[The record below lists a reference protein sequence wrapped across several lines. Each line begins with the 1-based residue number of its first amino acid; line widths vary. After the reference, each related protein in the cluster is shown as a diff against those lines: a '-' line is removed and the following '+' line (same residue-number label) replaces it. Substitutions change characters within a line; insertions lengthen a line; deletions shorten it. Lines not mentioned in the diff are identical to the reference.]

1 LYLRPNTGGP
11 QGRRDRSAPGR
22 NEAVEDQHVVST
34 EELRHLDLLGM
45 SFSMIRSKTWGSL
58 TR

>member
-1 LYLRPNTGGP
+1 MM
-11 QGRRDRSAPGR
+11 
-22 NEAVEDQHVVST
+22 ST

-45 SFSMIRSKTWGSL
+45 SFSLIRSKTWGSL